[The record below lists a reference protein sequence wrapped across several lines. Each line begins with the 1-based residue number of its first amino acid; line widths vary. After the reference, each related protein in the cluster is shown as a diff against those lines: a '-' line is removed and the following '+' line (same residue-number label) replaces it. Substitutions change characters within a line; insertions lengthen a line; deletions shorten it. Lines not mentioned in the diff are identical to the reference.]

1 MKTLLSG
8 FCAIV
13 TLLSEKGNLDFK
25 TALIMIDVKTL
36 WILIVGITVVALM
49 LREIYHF
56 GHKHGRLKPIE
67 YDKEAALFADDDA
80 IDGDD

>member
-1 MKTLLSG
+1 
-8 FCAIV
+8 
-13 TLLSEKGNLDFK
+13 
-25 TALIMIDVKTL
+25 MIDVKTL